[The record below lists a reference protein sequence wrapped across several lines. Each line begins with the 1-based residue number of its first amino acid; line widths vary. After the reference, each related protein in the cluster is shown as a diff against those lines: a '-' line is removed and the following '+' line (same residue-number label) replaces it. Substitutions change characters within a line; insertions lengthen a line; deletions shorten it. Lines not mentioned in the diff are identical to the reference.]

1 MHTQRSVWPAAMF
14 LIFPMSSLN
23 ANAQKASPTEP
34 AEITM
39 RVYNYARINSYTL
52 DRTQRRVSEIFMEA
66 GFKIHW
72 IQCPRC
78 KEERSQYPDCTP
90 ELGPGDLVLTIM
102 PRINME
108 KNGLGEAA
116 FGLTT
121 GSNILIS
128 TERLYDIANKS
139 EQTCDRILGLAVA
152 HEIGH
157 ALLGTNSHSKQ
168 GIMCPRW
175 YSNDLQPG
183 SRRTAGFTEEQIER
197 MHRNWMA
204 ARDAGRPGGTAR
216 TALNP

>member
-1 MHTQRSVWPAAMF
+1 MHIQRSVWMAAMS
-14 LIFPMSSLN
+14 LAFPMSSLD
-23 ANAQKASPTEP
+23 ANGQKASPTKP
-34 AEITM
+34 IGITV
-39 RVYNYARINSYTL
+39 RVYNYARIASYTL
-52 DRTQRRVSEIFMEA
+52 DRTQSTVSEIFMEA
-66 GFKIHW
+66 GFRIHW

-78 KEERSQYPDCTP
+78 KEERSQFPDCTP
-90 ELGPGDLVLTIM
+90 ELGPGDLILKIM
-102 PRINME
+102 PRIQME
-108 KNGLGEAA
+108 KNGLREAA
-116 FGLTT
+116 FGLAA

-157 ALLGTNSHSKQ
+157 ALLGSNSHSKQ

-183 SRRTAGFTEEQIER
+183 SRRTVRFTEEQIER

-204 ARDAGRPGGTAR
+204 AKDAE
-216 TALNP
+216 